1 MMVQIAAASLVAE
14 SRSLA
19 MPASIGSIPTDA
31 NQEDFV
37 PMGMAAAFKA
47 GRILTNAQ
55 RVVGSEL
62 LCAAQGLEF
71 LKPLT
76 PGRGVAAL
84 YHRIR
89 HLSPPVP
96 PLNADRPPAPDLE
109 RVAWAVAVGRAGSG
123 LTPAPNWPLL
133 PPQRPGIFQ
142 LTPPLIPSH
151 FLLSPSRMNLEKLK
165 DTARKLEQKEDWRKA
180 IEVYL
185 KAIQQAESGA
195 DTAPDLS
202 LYNRVGDLYLKINDT
217 AEAVRSYERAVD
229 LYADQ
234 GFFNNAIA
242 LCGKILRVNPG
253 RTQTYLKLSQ
263 LHARKNVVIEA
274 KRNLIEFLERMNA
287 LGQLDQAFQAVK
299 LFADQFS
306 GSQEIR
312 SMLVELLRAT
322 SREDEARE
330 QLEKMA
336 EDLEAIGDK
345 AGARKA
351 RERLSSAAAD
361 GVESAPA
368 PVPPPAAKSG
378 SSRSDLIFLDTG
390 VELASPPPY
399 ISRPAPEPAR
409 PRAVEPP
416 PPAPAP
422 PAPEP
427 DQLEPPSL
435 LEPDLEP
442 AAEPM
447 EDLIV
452 DSLVVE
458 DHSAD
463 GLSSVDLTAP
473 LEIQRQEPPDLAYE
487 GTPLEGIEG
496 TSFGEFS
503 PDLGASSLD
512 VPGDLIVSFPD
523 DEIVLNV
530 PAEPE
535 MSPDPDRSMAEV
547 AETDSLSLTPA
558 EEPGAPLTLA
568 ELEDRVLDDPE
579 NPDVHLAMADGLTA
593 AGDTGRVEEELAL
606 ALAGYED
613 REDWV
618 RAAEMAD
625 RLVQLTPDSVSHHQK
640 RVELAYRAGDRGPL
654 LEAYLGLG
662 DALSKSGA
670 LDKAIAVY
678 GRVIEHDPNHVRAAA
693 ALAKLGA
700 PAQSKVEPPAEK
712 PRTKPAPAPE
722 PAATAAPKAR
732 EAAQPPP
739 PAPKPAPEPPPA
751 TPTKAPPAR
760 KPAAAAASG
769 DFVDLGSMV
778 FEEENQRD
786 TRMRVN
792 RRDPQGQDE
801 QREFHEILEQFK
813 RGIDQNL
820 ESDDYEAHYDLGV
833 AFKEMGLLDEAI
845 GEFQKALRS
854 PEGRLRTS
862 EALGMAFFE
871 KGQFAVC
878 ESILRRAIDG
888 TPGSDDAKIG
898 LLYWLGRAAEAL
910 GKGIR
915 CDHQLRARPGGG
927 HQLHGSEQA
936 SSASDRR
943 APSMSFAD
951 RSHYPGRSSAGCAAP
966 PRASAARA
974 PPDRRGGFRPDH
986 RSQFAFVP
994 DAGKDVP
1001 AHPAAAGGG
1010 GHRR

>member
-1 MMVQIAAASLVAE
+1 
-14 SRSLA
+14 
-19 MPASIGSIPTDA
+19 
-31 NQEDFV
+31 
-37 PMGMAAAFKA
+37 
-47 GRILTNAQ
+47 
-55 RVVGSEL
+55 
-62 LCAAQGLEF
+62 
-71 LKPLT
+71 
-76 PGRGVAAL
+76 
-84 YHRIR
+84 
-89 HLSPPVP
+89 
-96 PLNADRPPAPDLE
+96 
-109 RVAWAVAVGRAGSG
+109 
-123 LTPAPNWPLL
+123 
-133 PPQRPGIFQ
+133 
-142 LTPPLIPSH
+142 
-151 FLLSPSRMNLEKLK
+151 MNLEKLK

-195 DTAPDLS
+195 ETAPDLS

-263 LHARKNVVIEA
+263 LHARKNVVIES

-336 EDLEAIGDK
+336 EDLEAVGDK

-351 RERLSSAAAD
+351 RERLSSAATD
-361 GVESAPA
+361 PIQHAPA
-368 PVPPPAAKSG
+368 ATPPPPAGKGG
-378 SSRSDLIFLDTG
+378 SSRGDLIFLDTG
-390 VELASPPPY
+390 VELASPPPSG
-399 ISRPAPEPAR
+399 SRAAPSP

-416 PPAPAP
+416 GVVPPAAGVDPL
-422 PAPEP
+422 
-427 DQLEPPSL
+427 DSPSL
-435 LEPDLEP
+435 LEPELEP
-442 AAEPM
+442 GAEPM
-447 EDLIV
+447 EDLII

-463 GLSSVDLTAP
+463 GLSSLDLDSP

-487 GTPLEGIEG
+487 GTPLEGIQG

-512 VPGDLIVSFPD
+512 IPGDLIVSFPD
-523 DEIVLNV
+523 DEIVLDV

-535 MSPDPDRSMAEV
+535 MSPDPARSMAEV
-547 AETDSLSLTPA
+547 TESDTLSVSEI

-579 NPDVHLAMADGLTA
+579 NPDVHLAMADGLMA

-618 RAAEMAD
+618 RAAQMAD
-625 RLVQLTPDSVSHHQK
+625 RLVELTPDSVSHHQK

-678 GRVIEHDPNHVRAAA
+678 GRVIEHDPNHARAAA

-700 PAQSKVEPPAEK
+700 PAPGKVEAPPEK
-712 PRTKPAPAPE
+712 PKAKPPSAPQ
-722 PAATAAPKAR
+722 ATAAPPKAPA
-732 EAAQPPP
+732 AAQPPP
-739 PAPKPAPEPPPA
+739 PAPKPAPPPVPAGPPA
-751 TPTKAPPAR
+751 KTPAASPR
-760 KPAAAAASG
+760 KPAPAASG
-769 DFVDLGSMV
+769 DFVELGSMIL
-778 FEEENQRD
+778 EEEKSQRD

-854 PEGRLRTS
+854 PDGRLRTS

-878 ESILRRAIDG
+878 ESILKRAIDG
-888 TPGSDDAKIG
+888 TPGSDEAKIG
-898 LLYWLGRAAEAL
+898 LLYWMGRAAEAL
-910 GKGIR
+910 GKEADAITCYERALVVDIR
-915 CDHQLRARPGGG
+915 FMDLSKRVQRLTSARR
-927 HQLHGSEQA
+927 Q
-936 SSASDRR
+936 
-943 APSMSFAD
+943 
-951 RSHYPGRSSAGCAAP
+951 
-966 PRASAARA
+966 
-974 PPDRRGGFRPDH
+974 
-986 RSQFAFVP
+986 
-994 DAGKDVP
+994 
-1001 AHPAAAGGG
+1001 
-1010 GHRR
+1010 